1 MAKRKIGP
9 KHMYEAIAFS
19 ERLVD
24 TDSWIEKADELLA
37 AARILEKDIVAY
49 WSTMSIKNGQV
60 VGIPDRKLVQGPYF
74 LLIAYALENYFKA
87 LLIHRNK
94 ESLKNRLLSTLPDY
108 LKKHDLIELARDV
121 NLGLDITEEDLLLR
135 LGRNSIWAARYPVPT
150 GPGALAAMRE
160 YSDGKHYLTAYL
172 GPNDVSRVHGFLDR
186 LRGLVLKEIEVLHN
200 H

>member
-1 MAKRKIGP
+1 MAKRKIEP

-24 TDSWIEKADELLA
+24 TSSWIEKADELLA

-49 WSTMSIKNGQV
+49 WSSMSIENGQV

-74 LLIAYALENYFKA
+74 LLVAYALENYFKA

-108 LKKHDLIELARDV
+108 LKKHDLIELARDI

-150 GPGALAAMRE
+150 GPGALAAMRK

-172 GPNDVSRVHGFLDR
+172 GPSDVSRVHGFIDR
-186 LRGLVLKEIEVLHN
+186 LRGLALKEIEVLLN